1 MSNNS
6 VNINLKGKNDPTVN
20 ITVNEAGTISGTGSV
35 SPVIN
40 FVATGEQG
48 AVGAQGQTGSLSA
61 SDSVTQANMADN
73 SVGTNEIIN
82 GSVTNTKLANNSVY
96 VQHIVDGSVSTSKI
110 ENSGV
115 TTSKIADDAITAS
128 KLADNAITA
137 ADITRI
143 VEDNAFTTAL
153 IAYGAV
159 TAEEIANYN
168 ITNPKIADNAVNSRS
183 LDSNLTL
190 EGETNLQSIRLGS
203 SDGVLKS
210 HEDYDLIFKYDQNI
224 FFKDFNDNTI
234 FSIDQSGN
242 ITTLGTIDGVDVGTS
257 VTANNA
263 KVGITTAQAN
273 AITANTAKETNQ
285 TTDLSVTASS
295 TFLRLE
301 SSDGAD
307 ILLPAATT
315 NAWGVMSDED
325 KAKLDGIEAGATA
338 DQTTE
343 EIEDIVGN
351 VVATGGTKTGIA
363 ITYDDANNDM
373 DFVVDHDAATN
384 FVADRW
390 DNDIQSTATIN
401 HLNLSSDTPGE
412 TEVLVMNDGDAVWG
426 HGEKIHIQVR
436 NDEGSTISAGAPL
449 YSKGEI
455 GGSNRI
461 LVGVCDAND
470 SAKMP
475 CIGVAH
481 SEMNT
486 TSTKDNFAVVSGV
499 YNTNI
504 SGFTSLAAGD
514 NLYIQDDGS
523 LSQTKPF
530 GESSKVQN
538 VGIVLKTNGT
548 TCQGLLVSAIGRTND
563 VPNLDSGNIFLG
575 NASNTAQATTLAAAI
590 EGAGNI
596 TIDGDLK
603 LDDDIIKGSSG
614 NVILSSLSDVVKTPL
629 GLFTNSISGYDN
641 TDFELKAG
649 GNVQFT
655 LDVDN
660 NETAQSFSFRDGGN
674 MGSFTEIA
682 NLNQDG
688 DLVIE
693 GDLTVK
699 GNDIKDDDGTVCI
712 TFDSSGNTT
721 VANTLNASV
730 TGNVTGN
737 TSGSSGSCTGNAAT
751 ATALAAGN
759 QTIDGDVTIGA
770 NDEGHDLLVYGHT
783 ANANMFWDASNDFL
797 KFSDAAKLVFGSGVA
812 AADFDSS
819 IQANGSN
826 LVIYNDTGNIQIG
839 DTVEVTGDLT
849 VSGNLSI
856 GDDAEITSVGSMVF
870 RIDSDAD
877 ESSQKFTW
885 KNNASDVIAEINE
898 ADEFVIYGSSSGD
911 PRILLHQTGQ
921 NNTYGPPQLDFYRED
936 TLVDNAD
943 LGMINFIAKDS
954 ADNDHTYAKI
964 IGLAEES
971 GSGTEGGKIKLQVAT
986 HDGEIQ
992 TGITIEDGDA
1002 EDEIDVTIANGSSS
1016 LTTVAGKLAVGGE
1029 LTGVTN
1035 FIDVKTAAY
1044 WSSSTSAIYV
1054 PISGATTSE
1063 ATSLAASSYTTM
1075 FVVPFDGK
1083 VTRITSWNQGTA
1095 SPLTST
1101 FELYINGDDDPLS
1114 DQVGTDL
1121 VLTSYLNSMVGDC
1134 ASDWV
1139 FTKGQTIAIRRT
1151 DSSAAYG
1158 VTMSVVLE
1166 YDTTT

>member
-1 MSNNS
+1 MKSSLINSIGEVVTDYGARVMKVFKKGLLGRSLFDFYGDIKADALRTNESSAAPGTPADGKGGVIYTKSADGKLYYKSN
-6 VNINLKGKNDPTVN
+6 
-20 ITVNEAGTISGTGSV
+20 E
-35 SPVIN
+35 
-40 FVATGEQG
+40 VAE
-48 AVGAQGQTGSLSA
+48 VELSA
-61 SDSVTQANMADN
+61 
-73 SVGTNEIIN
+73 N
-82 GSVTNTKLANNSVY
+82 GGHT
-96 VQHIVDGSVSTSKI
+96 
-110 ENSGV
+110 
-115 TTSKIADDAITAS
+115 
-128 KLADNAITA
+128 
-137 ADITRI
+137 
-143 VEDNAFTTAL
+143 
-153 IAYGAV
+153 
-159 TAEEIANYN
+159 
-168 ITNPKIADNAVNSRS
+168 
-183 LDSNLTL
+183 
-190 EGETNLQSIRLGS
+190 
-203 SDGVLKS
+203 
-210 HEDYDLIFKYDQNI
+210 
-224 FFKDFNDNTI
+224 
-234 FSIDQSGN
+234 
-242 ITTLGTIDGVDVGTS
+242 
-257 VTANNA
+257 
-263 KVGITTAQAN
+263 
-273 AITANTAKETNQ
+273 
-285 TTDLSVTASS
+285 
-295 TFLRLE
+295 
-301 SSDGAD
+301 
-307 ILLPAATT
+307 
-315 NAWGVMSDED
+315 DED
-325 KAKLDGIEAGATA
+325 
-338 DQTTE
+338 
-343 EIEDIVGN
+343 IEDIAGN
-351 VVATGGTKTGIA
+351 LVATGGTKTGIA
-363 ITYDDANNDM
+363 ITYDDANGDM

-384 FVADRW
+384 FVAEEHYRW

-475 CIGVAH
+475 CIGIAH

-486 TSTKDNFAVVSGV
+486 TSTKDNFAVVSGI

-504 SGFTSLAAGD
+504 SGFTSLAVGH
-514 NLYIQDDGS
+514 NLYIQNDGS
-523 LSQTKPF
+523 LSQTKPT
-530 GESSKVQN
+530 GEDSLIQN

-548 TCQGLLVSAIGRTND
+548 ICQGLLVSAIGRTND
-563 VPNLDSGNIFLG
+563 VPNLDQNAIFLG
-575 NASNTAQATTLAAAI
+575 NGSNQSVATDAPMVGVITAANAGAARTVLGVDAAGTDNSTNVTLAGTPDYITISGQEITRNAI
-590 EGAGNI
+590 DLTADVTGTLSVANGGTGATSLTANSILTGDGTNAIVAEPKLTYSGEILSIGEADAGDATITKNNGAGTNGGGLI
-596 TIDGDLK
+596 IQSGRGSGGTNLTGGDLT
-603 LDDDIIKGSSG
+603 LRGGPGTGNGASGNIVFSAGVPGSSG
-614 NVILSSLSDVVKTPL
+614 T
-629 GLFTNSISGYDN
+629 G
-641 TDFELKAG
+641 
-649 GNVQFT
+649 VQSVQEIGT
-655 LDVDN
+655 LDS
-660 NETAQSFSFRDGGN
+660 TGN
-674 MGSFTEIA
+674 LSI
-682 NLNQDG
+682 D
-688 DLVIE
+688 

-699 GNDIKDDDGTVCI
+699 GNDIKDDDGTTCI

-721 VANTLNASV
+721 IANTLNASV

-751 ATALAAGN
+751 ATALTSGN
-759 QTIDGDVTIGA
+759 KTIDGD
-770 NDEGHDLLVYGHT
+770 
-783 ANANMFWDASNDFL
+783 
-797 KFSDAAKLVFGSGVA
+797 
-812 AADFDSS
+812 
-819 IQANGSN
+819 
-826 LVIYNDTGNIQIG
+826 
-839 DTVEVTGDLT
+839 LT
-849 VSGNLSI
+849 VNGDVAIGN
-856 GDDAEITSVGSMVF
+856 DAEITSVGSMVF

-898 ADEFVIYGSSSGD
+898 ADELVIYGSSSGD

-954 ADNDHTYAKI
+954 ADNDQTYAKI
-964 IGLAEES
+964 IGHAEES

-992 TGITIEDGDA
+992 TGVLIEDGDA
-1002 EDEIDVTIANGSSS
+1002 EDEVDVTIANGSDS
-1016 LTTVAGKLAVGGE
+1016 LTTVSGKLAVGGD

-1063 ATSLAASSYTTM
+1063 ATSLATSSYTTM

-1095 SPLTST
+1095 SPATST

-1121 VLTSYLNSMVGDC
+1121 VLTSYNNSMVGDC

-1151 DSSAAYG
+1151 DSNALYG